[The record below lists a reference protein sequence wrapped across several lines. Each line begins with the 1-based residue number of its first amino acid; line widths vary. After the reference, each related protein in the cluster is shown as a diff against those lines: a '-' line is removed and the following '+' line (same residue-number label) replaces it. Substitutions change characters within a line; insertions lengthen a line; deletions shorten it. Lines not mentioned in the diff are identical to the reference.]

1 MFCCSEQLIENPRE
15 ITRKT
20 YVLQGLGVKQRNAR
34 HEPFGKTTA
43 NNIRRMSKRAEMT
56 TISIGTRKSRLAMWQ
71 TESVARVLNEN
82 GIATVI
88 SSMETKGDKILDRS
102 IAKIGSKGVFTEEL
116 EEQLAAGATDI
127 AVHSAKDMQ
136 SILPEGFSLIAF
148 TDREKSHDVLVSF
161 DRGIDLENSS
171 LKYRIGT
178 SSVRRIALLKH
189 FYPHIQTVPMR
200 GNLQTRIKKLENG
213 DCDALILAFAGVARM
228 DYEHMIVHHFD
239 DAQFIPPV
247 GQGCIAIEAADSLSR
262 EKKELVR
269 KFLNNRVSELCLRAE
284 RAYLKTMEG
293 GCSIPAFGHAVLD
306 NGVIHLTAGLAN
318 LDGSWLLC
326 KTFSGTE
333 EDPEK
338 LGSDLGNYIL
348 ENKGREVLAAIKAEQ
363 SG

>member
-1 MFCCSEQLIENPRE
+1 
-15 ITRKT
+15 
-20 YVLQGLGVKQRNAR
+20 
-34 HEPFGKTTA
+34 
-43 NNIRRMSKRAEMT
+43 
-56 TISIGTRKSRLAMWQ
+56 MWQ

-82 GIATVI
+82 GITTVI

-116 EEQLAAGATDI
+116 EEQLAAGDTDI

-136 SILPEGFSLIAF
+136 SVLPEGFSLIAF
-148 TDREKSHDVLVSF
+148 TRREKSHDVLVSTN
-161 DRGIDLENSS
+161 REIDVEDHSEEL
-171 LKYRIGT
+171 RIGT
-178 SSVRRIALLKH
+178 SSVRRVALLKH
-189 FYPHIQTVPMR
+189 FYPHVRTVPMR
-200 GNLQTRIKKLENG
+200 GNLQTRIRKLENG
-213 DCDALILAFAGVARM
+213 DCDALMLAYAGVTRM
-228 DYEHMIVHHFD
+228 GYDDMIVHHFED
-239 DAQFIPPV
+239 TQFIPPV
-247 GQGCIAIEAADSLSR
+247 GQGCIAIEAADTLSE

-269 KFLNNRVSELCLRAE
+269 KCLNNRVSELCLRAE
-284 RAYLKTMEG
+284 RAYLKALEG

-338 LGSDLGNYIL
+338 LGSELGNYIL
-348 ENKGREVLAAIKAEQ
+348 ENKGREVLAAIRAEQ